1 MLKKRFIDSLTALVK
16 RISAYSPLTKVA
28 ILMILASLIISVGYG
43 IRILIDKGQIAEI
56 TDLPITPPVTPPPTS
71 DPSLSIACTPVLYKQ
86 PFNINNF
93 PSDHGFISSYYFLPE
108 YEVNLNPVVTV
119 GDVYAHGI
127 KITNTSNQY
136 LSTSEGSGFYM
147 QASAINKS
155 VDFQFI
161 IQQAAYCNSSYLG
174 SGSLDYVRCP
184 AEPLSLAPG
193 ETKVLAMPYFV
204 TRIDGNTPSL
214 YTTGY
219 QFDYT
224 NSSGYV
230 YKSCGAD
237 TMTRGLLSPGPSSL
251 PSPSPSQSPIC
262 TRQSPLISIGPGNHN
277 GQPGETLTYAV
288 GITNMD
294 TQPCGSSQFSF
305 STLAPEGFSTNQPM
319 YSAPIPAGATYNTT
333 FTVTSP
339 LANPWNEERTVPV
352 SFAATNMQTNLSS
365 SINAAYTLLMPS
377 PQTIY
382 MTFKL
387 AGVSNNAAEGSQVN
401 VKFYLKNGTVL
412 SLSEP
417 LTLSHTQGGIYTTSA
432 TISNPFSGGTQ
443 YRVKVKG
450 EKHLSVEFCHATG
463 QTSPCGDNDYITMP
477 SSFEGNYGLS
487 FIGIPLPPGDLSP
500 QDGRANIDDL
510 NKLKPLM
517 GKSQSS
523 LTDAD
528 LLVGDAN
535 YDHFI
540 NIFDVF
546 LILKTLETRYDD

>member
-1 MLKKRFIDSLTALVK
+1 MLKKSVINSLAAFYA

-28 ILMILASLIISVGYG
+28 VLMVLASLVIGISYG
-43 IRILIDKGQIAEI
+43 VRLLTNSALVAEI
-56 TDLPITPPVTPPPTS
+56 LDVPITPPVTPPPTS
-71 DPSLSIACTPVLYKQ
+71 DPSLSITCSPVLYKQ

-93 PSDHGFISSYYFLPE
+93 PSDHGFVSSYYFLPE
-108 YEVNLNPVVTV
+108 YEVDLNPAVTV

-136 LSTSEGSGFYM
+136 LSTSEGNGFYM

-155 VDFQFI
+155 ADFQFI
-161 IQQAAYCNSSYLG
+161 IQQAAYCISSYLG
-174 SGSLDYVRCP
+174 SGSLDYIRCP

-204 TRIDGNTPSL
+204 TRIDGNTPSF

-224 NSSGYV
+224 SSSGYV
-230 YKSCGAD
+230 YKSCGAE
-237 TMTRGLLSPGPSSL
+237 TMTRGLLSPEPSPL

-262 TRQSPLISIGPGNHN
+262 TRQIPQVSLYTNDSEGY
-277 GQPGETLTYAV
+277 PGETLTYTAV
-288 GITNMD
+288 ITNRD
-294 TQPCGSSQFSF
+294 TQPCGSSQFSL
-305 STLAPEGFSTNQPM
+305 SSRIEDGWNSYIADPTPW
-319 YSAPIPAGATYNTT
+319 IPAGATFTT
-333 FTVTSP
+333 QLQVTSTT
-339 LANPWNEERTVPV
+339 NPWNEIRSIPV
-352 SFAATNMQTNLSS
+352 SLRAVNTLTSLEADGVAN
-365 SINAAYTLLMPS
+365 YTLLMPT

-382 MTFKL
+382 MSFKL
-387 AGVSNNAAEGSQVN
+387 AGVTGAAAEGSQVN

-432 TISNPFSGGTQ
+432 TISNPFPGGTQ

-450 EKHLSVEFCHATG
+450 EKHLSIEFCHATG

-528 LLVGDAN
+528 LLVGDVN

-540 NIFDVF
+540 NIYDVF